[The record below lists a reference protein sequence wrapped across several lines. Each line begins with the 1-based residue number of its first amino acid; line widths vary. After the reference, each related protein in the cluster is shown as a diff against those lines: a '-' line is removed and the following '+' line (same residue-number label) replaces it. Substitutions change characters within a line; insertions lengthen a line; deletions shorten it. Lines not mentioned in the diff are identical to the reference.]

1 MKENISRSSIFR
13 SKYFYAPRR
22 TVLPYNPYEK
32 SKFKDMGE
40 NKKISANTKIDKD
53 IEK

>member
-1 MKENISRSSIFR
+1 MTEKAKKFR
-13 SKYFYAPRR
+13 SKYFYVPRR

-32 SKFKDMGE
+32 NKFKNMDE
-40 NKKISANTKIDKD
+40 KNLANTKKDKD